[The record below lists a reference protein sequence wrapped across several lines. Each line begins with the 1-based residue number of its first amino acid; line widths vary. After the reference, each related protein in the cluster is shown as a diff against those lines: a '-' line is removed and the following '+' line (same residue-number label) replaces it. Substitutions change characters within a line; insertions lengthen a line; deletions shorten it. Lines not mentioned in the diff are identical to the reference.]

1 MRTAPSRCCATT
13 PSTTAASSPTSPAP
27 SSKVTSCSYRRPH
40 RPSGPTSRPRRLRD
54 AIVGGFGTGYTAFD
68 RFQQRHRAI
77 GFPLAVLQK
86 YADDQGGYHAA
97 TITYYGFFAIFPLL
111 LVLTTVL
118 GFVLQ
123 NDPHLE
129 QRIVD
134 SALGQFP
141 VIGPQLSHGSL
152 HGNTLALVLGLAA
165 ALWAG
170 MGVFLAS
177 QNAMNH
183 LWGVPFKRR
192 PDPLHARARALLLLS
207 LLGGGALAT
216 TLLAALPT
224 VGARF
229 GLAWQI
235 GSLRLS
241 TALNIGLFLLGFR
254 LLTAREVS
262 WRQLRGGAIAAG
274 VLYELLQTLG
284 GYYVGHTLKHASN
297 VYGTFG
303 LVIGLLSWIYLSAH
317 ITLLAAEANVV
328 ATRRLWPRSF
338 SLMIEQPPTQA
349 DKRALTQRGKVEER
363 RQDETVSVDFPA
375 SDKTR
380 TSATASG
387 PDDAPQQPSA

>member
-1 MRTAPSRCCATT
+1 VSAFGSRY
-13 PSTTAASSPTSPAP
+13 S
-27 SSKVTSCSYRRPH
+27 
-40 RPSGPTSRPRRLRD
+40 
-54 AIVGGFGTGYTAFD
+54 AFD
-68 RFQQRHRAI
+68 RFQQRHRWL

-123 NDPHLE
+123 SHPHLE
-129 QRIVD
+129 QRIID

-152 HGNTLALVLGLAA
+152 HGSTLALVLGLAA

-183 LWGVPFKRR
+183 LWGVPFRRR
-192 PDPLHARARALLLLS
+192 PDPLHARGRALLLLA
-207 LLGGGALAT
+207 LLGGGALAAT
-216 TLLAALPT
+216 ILAALTT

-229 GLAWQI
+229 GLSWKI
-235 GSLRLS
+235 GSLALS
-241 TALNIGLFLLGFR
+241 TALNIGLFWLGFR

-262 WRQLRGGAIAAG
+262 WRHLRGGAIAAG

-297 VYGTFG
+297 LYGTFG
-303 LVIGLLSWIYLSAH
+303 LVIGLLSWIYLAAH

-338 SLMIEQPPTQA
+338 SLMIEQPATRA
-349 DKRALTQRGKVEER
+349 DERALTQRGKVEER
-363 RQDETVSVDFPA
+363 RQDETVNIDFPA
-375 SDKTR
+375 SPRRRKSSTR
-380 TSATASG
+380 
-387 PDDAPQQPSA
+387 PSDRPPR